1 MQRLCTGPGRSVPPH
16 PAEGGPRTLQFL
28 ARGPEPEPGATS
40 AVRGRAAAGPVRPD
54 SKHQCTLWA
63 GPERRYLELSPRLEA
78 STKEAPGPFRGSQ
91 PPLGPQPRHD
101 PGEEEEEQEQEEEEA
116 AAGGNPSIHGC
127 QHQAAPD
134 RGPEP
139 QGRVSHSAAS
149 GRAGSVRRPRD
160 SQAGA
165 SRDPARSPAAPAFT
179 PALPTRPR
187 PPAPPRPR
195 WAPRPGGSA
204 APIRFGPD
212 APEAASGSAR
222 GAPGDGTGGDVRF
235 GAPGGSAAGRV
246 RVLLGSAAGH
256 GGSGG

>member
-1 MQRLCTGPGRSVPPH
+1 MQRLCTGPGRSVPLR

-127 QHQAAPD
+127 QHQGRLRSAAPGLPG
-134 RGPEP
+134 RRLPGP
-139 QGRVSHSAAS
+139 GAAARS
-149 GRAGSVRRPRD
+149 PGLYPGPPDPASPTCTAPAPLGPPTRRLRCPDSFRPGRAGSSVRIR
-160 SQAGA
+160 AG
-165 SRDPARSPAAPAFT
+165 
-179 PALPTRPR
+179 
-187 PPAPPRPR
+187 
-195 WAPRPGGSA
+195 G
-204 APIRFGPD
+204 
-212 APEAASGSAR
+212 
-222 GAPGDGTGGDVRF
+222 
-235 GAPGGSAAGRV
+235 AGR
-246 RVLLGSAAGH
+246 RNRR
-256 GGSGG
+256 